1 MMRTIFNHV
10 AVGVLAA
17 TMGVSTA
24 QAQDFPE
31 KAITLIIP
39 FGAGGSHDV
48 NSRVVTSLI
57 SEYLGQPMI
66 VKLMPGAS
74 GQTATAEA
82 ANARPDGYTLLFTH
96 NIYDQL
102 QKYTTQLPYDP
113 LEDFVTVAQLN
124 TVATCIVANSDG
136 DFKTFDDLI
145 EFAQDN
151 PGEIEWAHSGQWG
164 SGMIH
169 AAEIMSRYD
178 VRFNLTPYPGGG
190 PALQAVL
197 AGDAD
202 FTTVSPSVIQGLGS
216 RIVTLACGEES
227 DAIADDIPIYG
238 TDLPLLEGVGVMHR
252 IVMAPSDIAEDRLA
266 LLRQAFVDLQE
277 NDTFKSLMSRIGE
290 TESFVDGATY
300 ESRRA
305 EQSQTFKELVIKLTQ
320 N

>member
-1 MMRTIFNHV
+1 MKRNLIKNIVM
-10 AVGVLAA
+10 GVFAA
-17 TMGVSTA
+17 TMCASISH
-24 QAQDFPE
+24 AQDFPD
-31 KAITLIIP
+31 KAITMIIP

-74 GQTATAEA
+74 GQTATSEA

-124 TVATCIVANSDG
+124 TVATCVIASTDG
-136 DFKTFDDLI
+136 DITSFDALI
-145 EFAQDN
+145 EFAKDN
-151 PGEIEWAHSGQWG
+151 PGDIEWAHSGQWG

-169 AAEIMSRYD
+169 AAEIMARYE

-197 AGDAD
+197 SGDAD
-202 FTTVSPSVIQGLGS
+202 FTTVSPSVIQGLGD
-216 RIVTLACGEES
+216 RIVPLACGAKS
-227 DAIADDIPIYG
+227 DAIADDVPIYG
-238 TDLPLLEGVGVMHR
+238 SDLPILEGVGVMQR
-252 IVMAPSDIAEDRLA
+252 IVMAPSDIPEDRLE

-277 NDTFKSLMSRIGE
+277 NDTYKSLMGRIGE
-290 TESFVDGATY
+290 TESFIDGSTY
-300 ESRRA
+300 EANRA
-305 EQSQTFKELVIKLTQ
+305 AQSQVFEELVTQLTQ